1 MASSPP
7 MHATRA
13 STPLTTMSDRRLAAW
28 AVLLTAVY
36 LIGVAPSLGQ
46 SLLETHAQR
55 QTQTAYT
62 AVLYARD
69 GIDLLRPPLPILGPP
84 GDLPQEFPVAQALGA
99 ILIGAGMEAD
109 AAMRLVGLAGFMTT
123 AAFLVLLARQFMGPL
138 GTLAALAAFLFNA
151 HAWVYGRTSLI
162 EYIATAGALA
172 FLYLGI
178 RWMDEGRPMH
188 WLGAA
193 VAGSLGIVVK
203 ITTGGFYL
211 LPLLLWR
218 SPYGRHGFLRPSVW
232 ALVGVSVA
240 VGAVWS
246 AHAQAVREETPAA
259 VFLSMEN
266 QLAWFFGSS
275 WMRFDLAAW
284 RVPLVAFIALTGFGL
299 LLWAPLAVRGA
310 SSHPNRAFLLSLL
323 ALSLAMPFLLFNLYA
338 IHDYYFAA
346 IAPILAIAIG
356 LGAEWLHGRWH
367 TRAARRAAVILGGAW
382 IATIVGMTAS
392 WSIIYGTPGEEA
404 GAMQISEFVR
414 DNSRPDD
421 WVVLRGWG
429 WNSTFLYYARRQG
442 IAVPE
447 PVDGGP
453 VVGGQDLSDID
464 LDEILADPVF
474 GPFIACDHQAN
485 CHLVDE

>member
-1 MASSPP
+1 
-7 MHATRA
+7 
-13 STPLTTMSDRRLAAW
+13 MSGRRLAIW
-28 AVLLTAVY
+28 AVSLTAVY
-36 LIGVAPSLGQ
+36 VIGVLPSLGQ
-46 SLLETHAQR
+46 SLLETHAHR

-99 ILIGAGMEAD
+99 LLIGAGLEAD
-109 AAMRLVGLAGFMTT
+109 AAMRLVGLAGFVTT
-123 AAFLVLLARQFMGPL
+123 AAFLVLLARRIMGTL
-138 GTLAALAAFLFNA
+138 GTLVALAAFLFNA

-162 EYIATAGALA
+162 EYVATAGALA
-172 FLYLGI
+172 LLYLGI
-178 RWMDEGRPMH
+178 RWMDDGRPMH

-193 VAGSLGIVVK
+193 VAGSLAIVVK

-218 SPYGRHGFLRPSVW
+218 SPSGQRGFQRPSVW
-232 ALVGVSVA
+232 ALLGVSVA

-299 LLWAPLAVRGA
+299 LLWAPLAVRRA
-310 SSHPNRAFLLSLL
+310 NAHRNRAFLLSLL
-323 ALSLAMPFLLFNLYA
+323 GLSLAIPLLLFNLYA

-346 IAPILAIAIG
+346 IAPILALGIG
-356 LGAEWLHGRWH
+356 LGAEWLQTRWR
-367 TRAARRAAVILGGAW
+367 TRAARRAAVILAGAW
-382 IATIVGMTAS
+382 VATIVGMTAS

-404 GAMQISEFVR
+404 GAKRISDFVR
-414 DNSRPDD
+414 DNSQPDD
-421 WVVLRGWG
+421 WVALRGWG
-429 WNSTFLYYARRQG
+429 WNSTFLYYAGRQG
-442 IAVPE
+442 IAIPE
-447 PVDGGP
+447 AVEGGP

-474 GPFIACDHQAN
+474 GPFITCDHQAN
-485 CHLVDE
+485 CHVEEE

>member
-1 MASSPP
+1 MTIQFRGLIAAKMP
-7 MHATRA
+7 RA
-13 STPLTTMSDRRLAAW
+13 RVRGMPFALMIAY
-28 AVLLTAVY
+28 V
-36 LIGVAPSLGQ
+36 IGVIPSLGQ
-46 SLLETHAQR
+46 SLLETHAHR

-84 GDLPQEFPVAQALGA
+84 GDLPQEFPIAQAVGA
-99 ILIGAGMEAD
+99 LLIQTGIGPDM
-109 AAMRLVGLAGFMTT
+109 AMRLVGLAGFLAT
-123 AAFLVLLARQFMGPL
+123 AAFLVLIARRVMGPL
-138 GTLAALAAFLFNA
+138 GTLVALAAFLFNA

-162 EYIATAGALA
+162 EYIATAGALG
-172 FLYLGI
+172 FLYFGI
-178 RWMDEGRPMH
+178 RWMEGGSPMH

-193 VAGSLGIVVK
+193 AAGTLGIVVK

-211 LPLLLWR
+211 LPILLWR
-218 SPYGRHGFLRPSVW
+218 RPSGRWGFQQPAVW
-232 ALVGVSVA
+232 ALLA
-240 VGAVWS
+240 VCVVIGAAWS
-246 AHAQAVREETPAA
+246 AYAQAVREETPAA
-259 VFLSMEN
+259 AFLSLEN

-284 RVPLVAFIALTGFGL
+284 RVPLVAFISLTGFGL
-299 LLWAPLAVRGA
+299 LLWAPLAVRRA
-310 SSHPNRAFLLSLL
+310 SAHPNRAFLLCLL
-323 ALSLAMPFLLFNLYA
+323 ALSLAIPLLLFNLYA

-346 IAPILAIAIG
+346 IAPILALGIG
-356 LGAEWLHGRWH
+356 LGAEWLQGRWH

-382 IATIVGMTAS
+382 IATIVGMTSS

-404 GAMQISEFVR
+404 GAMRISDFVR
-414 DNSRPDD
+414 DNSQPDD
-421 WVVLRGWG
+421 WVALRGWG

-442 IAVPE
+442 IAIPE
-447 PVDGGP
+447 PVEGGP

-485 CHLVDE
+485 CRVEEE